1 MRGVGG
7 CFSVAVT
14 VTVALALALLTA
26 LGATHSSSILANAQ
40 IPPGVE
46 PEPVK
51 VPNPLTPRNQ
61 TGEVIDIIIGNLNV
75 TLPQPKDNAT
85 TVIPPPGG

>member
-7 CFSVAVT
+7 CFSVTVT
-14 VTVALALALLTA
+14 VTVTVALALLTA
-26 LGATHSSSILANAQ
+26 LGATPSILANAQ